1 MELLKPILISIHAL
15 VKRATLNKKVDNLI
29 QLISIH
35 ALVKRATEGKKKNAY
50 GWIISIHALVK
61 RATIK
66 LLSVCERQCY
76 FNPRPR
82 KEGDVL
88 VMIYGQSGTG
98 FQSTPS

>member
-61 RATIK
+61 RATAH
-66 LLSVCERQCY
+66 LQDCVRFANH

-82 KEGDVL
+82 KEGDVSTFCFWIF
-88 VMIYGQSGTG
+88 MIL